1 MPENEA
7 ALIQEIEPP
16 AEQPSWKVLVVDDDQ
31 DIHSIT
37 RLALKSF
44 RVEGKPLLFLHAYSA
59 SEAEVLLQQ
68 HPDVAVVLLD
78 VVMESNQAGLSLV
91 DYIRHNLNNDV
102 VRIIVRTGQPG
113 EAPETRVLEDYKID
127 DYRLKTELTQS
138 KLHSILMASIRTYE
152 AMLRG
157 EAYRQSLERK

>member
-1 MPENEA
+1 MPESEA
-7 ALIQEIEPP
+7 ALIQEIDPP
-16 AEQPSWKVLVVDDDQ
+16 ADQTSWKVLVVDDDQ

-44 RVEGKPLLFLHAYSA
+44 RVEDKPLLFLHAYTA

-138 KLHSILMASIRTYE
+138 KL
-152 AMLRG
+152 
-157 EAYRQSLERK
+157 